1 MNKYFI
7 LFTILVF
14 FTGLYLG
21 TMRIV
26 IPVLERQ
33 LGLSVAISALL
44 PLVAFGFIKGPFNF
58 IAGKLSDSLGR
69 KLILTIGWLS
79 AFSFLLLLIKNSI
92 YTVIIITI
100 FLAINQAFTW
110 TSTVTSQI
118 DISGKRR
125 AGLATG
131 INEMSGYL
139 GVAVGNLFASHLF
152 SLNNVFLAII
162 TTLSIVLSISSID
175 TKKLLNNPP
184 TNKVK
189 INYIYLTRI
198 GLAGLIEKF
207 VDSSFFILI
216 PTFFL
221 IEHYKLFYIGII
233 VSSYSLTW
241 AILQPLFGY
250 IADFTTKRRLVISIG
265 FFITFLG
272 FLRFSASPLLFS
284 IIEGLGM
291 SMLYPNLIALVND
304 EVNEKVRGKALGY
317 YRLYR
322 DSGYGISGLLLPL
335 LYSLLGFN
343 DTLLIVGSLQLIAI
357 LMLVKFQ
364 RLFSP
369 SKVNNI

>member
-92 YTVIIITI
+92 YTLITI
-100 FLAINQAFTW
+100 TISLAINQAFTW

-139 GVAVGNLFASHLF
+139 GVAVGNLYRF
-152 SLNNVFLAII
+152 
-162 TTLSIVLSISSID
+162 IS
-175 TKKLLNNPP
+175 
-184 TNKVK
+184 
-189 INYIYLTRI
+189 
-198 GLAGLIEKF
+198 
-207 VDSSFFILI
+207 
-216 PTFFL
+216 
-221 IEHYKLFYIGII
+221 
-233 VSSYSLTW
+233 
-241 AILQPLFGY
+241 
-250 IADFTTKRRLVISIG
+250 
-265 FFITFLG
+265 
-272 FLRFSASPLLFS
+272 
-284 IIEGLGM
+284 
-291 SMLYPNLIALVND
+291 
-304 EVNEKVRGKALGY
+304 RGE
-317 YRLYR
+317 
-322 DSGYGISGLLLPL
+322 
-335 LYSLLGFN
+335 
-343 DTLLIVGSLQLIAI
+343 
-357 LMLVKFQ
+357 
-364 RLFSP
+364 
-369 SKVNNI
+369 